1 MTNPYK
7 PAAYTS
13 LAPYLI
19 VEEAEATVAF
29 LEDVFSAELLR
40 VYQHEDGSLMHAELR
55 IDDTVLMLANA
66 AEQWPAQPANVH
78 IYVPD
83 VDATFAKAVEAG
95 ATIVQ
100 EPVQKGD
107 PDKRG
112 GATFGGVTWWVATQ
126 VGEPSGVAS

>member
-1 MTNPYK
+1 MSTPYK
-7 PAAYTS
+7 PAGYTS
-13 LAPYLI
+13 LASYLI
-19 VEEAEATVAF
+19 VDEAEATVAF
-29 LEDVFSAELLR
+29 LREVFSAESLR
-40 VYQHEDGSLMHAELR
+40 IQKDENGRLMHGEVR
-55 IDDTVLMLANA
+55 VDDTVLMIANS
-66 AEQWPAQPANVH
+66 AEQWPAQSANIH

-112 GATFGGVTWWVATQ
+112 GVQFGGITWWVATQ